1 MTWEKSRRLI
11 SDRVYDVR
19 VDKTNTVRRILQ
31 KDDEI
36 GLPDIDEVDVFVD
49 HYELAENGKY
59 RTFLDVNVRRKWT
72 LQRLDEGPWRITTV
86 QSI

>member
-1 MTWEKSRRLI
+1 MGKVKRLI

-19 VDKTNTVRRILQ
+19 VDKTNTVHRILQ

-36 GLPDIDEVDVFVD
+36 RFPDIDEVDIFVD
-49 HYELAENGKY
+49 HYELTENDKY

-72 LQRLDEGPWRITTV
+72 L
-86 QSI
+86 